1 MSYTIDK
8 RIEQVDILYNK
19 IESLYH
25 QIAIKQGLS
34 DSAFMILRAVII
46 LGEGITQTNIFQ
58 NICVNK
64 QTINTAINN
73 LCKNGIIYFEN
84 GKGREIKIYLTDK
97 GKDIINKKIIPID
110 EMEKEILNDFTK
122 EEYDMFIDISN
133 RYINKLEEK
142 VSLLDMDGDE

>member
-8 RIEQVDILYNK
+8 RIEQIDILYNK

-34 DSAFMILRAVII
+34 DSSFMILRAILV

-73 LCKNGIIYFEN
+73 LCKKNIIYFEN

-142 VSLLDMDGDE
+142 VSLLVMDGDK

>member
-19 IESLYH
+19 IELLYH

-34 DSAFMILRAVII
+34 DSAFMILRAILV

-73 LCKNGIIYFEN
+73 LYKNGIIYFEN

>member
-34 DSAFMILRAVII
+34 DSAFMILRAILV

-73 LCKNGIIYFEN
+73 LYKNGIIYFEN

-110 EMEKEILNDFTK
+110 EMEKEILNGFTK
-122 EEYDMFIDISN
+122 KEYDMFIDISN